1 MSGNNRPVKKFRAGA
16 MSVSIFKNDGTRK
29 NGEAVEFDTVQLQRA
44 YKDKNDEWQ
53 NTSTLRVNDLPRAA
67 LLLGKAYEHLV
78 LKTVGAEAAVEDPI
92 EEEIHA

>member
-1 MSGNNRPVKKFRAGA
+1 MGENNTPIKKFRAGA
-16 MSVSIFKNDGTRK
+16 ISASIFKNNGKRK
-29 NGEAVEFDTVQLQRA
+29 NGEDVEFNTIQLQRA

-78 LKTVGAEAAVEDPI
+78 LKNVNTEAAVEDI
-92 EEEIHA
+92 EEQIPA